1 MAKSQIKFH
10 TQWRVYMSNA
20 DIIRAWKDE
29 DYRASL
35 SDEQKALLPEN
46 PVGLIELTDE
56 DLSSVSGG
64 CTPCGNPLHTRIACV
79 ADTIATDIA

>member
-1 MAKSQIKFH
+1 
-10 TQWRVYMSNA
+10 MSNA

-64 CTPCGNPLHTRIACV
+64 CTPCGNPLHTRIACKPSPIIS
-79 ADTIATDIA
+79 DLSDIA